1 MFYMKL
7 SIFCSSFCLVRFN
20 YQKGVK
26 LFLSNNSLAFLSLMT
41 KYLVTI
47 AKPIATQF
55 LRTCLRNN
63 NTKIF

>member
-26 LFLSNNSLAFLSLMT
+26 LFLSNKGDDLESDF
-41 KYLVTI
+41 
-47 AKPIATQF
+47 F
-55 LRTCLRNN
+55 
-63 NTKIF
+63 